1 MAKRKHR
8 LRQEIQ
14 AYLIAAVV
22 AALIWLY
29 AEANTASSGSINV
42 TVTFEPQAEHLFVVQ
57 ENLEI
62 QVDYKIPT
70 GKKSELSAL
79 EQPYRLPVTDDAS
92 VISLKEALSDYEPL
106 KKLGV
111 SIEDVQPSPVT
122 IEVLRTINKQLP
134 IRFVDNDLSRFRNLP
149 QVLDPQQATVRLPES
164 FFDQYPELELEARLP
179 PNGEYPPGVVQEK
192 QVTIGLPPEVDAE
205 LPNGFVTAIEPPTTK
220 VSFTIRE
227 QNKKIKKR
235 VDVHLQFNPALLS
248 RYVPK
253 LDTNQASRIVELSG
267 PIEVINRIDN
277 GDTPVKL
284 FVELTLDDMEMG
296 EVTKPIQMIEIPK
309 VKLLS
314 QPESVTIRIVEVPE
328 GAVNGE
334 AIAPPPDTE
343 ENATLSP

>member
-1 MAKRKHR
+1 MIKS
-8 LRQEIQ
+8 
-14 AYLIAAVV
+14 
-22 AALIWLY
+22 LY
-29 AEANTASSGSINV
+29 
-42 TVTFEPQAEHLFVVQ
+42 
-57 ENLEI
+57 
-62 QVDYKIPT
+62 
-70 GKKSELSAL
+70 
-79 EQPYRLPVTDDAS
+79 
-92 VISLKEALSDYEPL
+92 
-106 KKLGV
+106 
-111 SIEDVQPSPVT
+111 
-122 IEVLRTINKQLP
+122 
-134 IRFVDNDLSRFRNLP
+134 
-149 QVLDPQQATVRLPES
+149 
-164 FFDQYPELELEARLP
+164 
-179 PNGEYPPGVVQEK
+179 
-192 QVTIGLPPEVDAE
+192 
-205 LPNGFVTAIEPPTTK
+205 
-220 VSFTIRE
+220 